1 MLEKKKILESERK
14 EKLDRNGKLT
24 IERISNVLKKKT
36 IKQIIFGKAP
46 LFSPHFLC
54 GQAVSNGCPKPRDGS
69 ASNFLCI
76 A

>member
-36 IKQIIFGKAP
+36 KN
-46 LFSPHFLC
+46 
-54 GQAVSNGCPKPRDGS
+54 VS
-69 ASNFLCI
+69 
-76 A
+76 